1 MISKPTKLG
10 ESTEITISL
19 KTLLSVIAAL
29 VVGAYYVFNTQSKI
43 TSLEKEIKDLRSDYE
58 NYRKNPSRSQT
69 QLNLLEKDFDY
80 LQKQVDK
87 LDKKI
92 K

>member
-1 MISKPTKLG
+1 MSQATKLG
-10 ESTEITISL
+10 EGTEITISL
-19 KTLLSVIAAL
+19 KTLSSVIIVL
-29 VVGAYYVFNTQSKI
+29 VIGAFYVFNTQSKI

-58 NYRKNPSRSQT
+58 NYRKNPSRSQS

-87 LDKKI
+87 LEKKI